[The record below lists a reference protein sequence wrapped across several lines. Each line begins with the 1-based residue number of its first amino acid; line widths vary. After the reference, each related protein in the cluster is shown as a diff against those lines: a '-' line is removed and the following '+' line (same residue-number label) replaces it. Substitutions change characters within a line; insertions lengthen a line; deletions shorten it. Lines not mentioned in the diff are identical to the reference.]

1 MVGALGKEVITTR
14 PIIEEVPSSAEGFHL
29 AKKEQQIQ
37 DLNSSKLGAVAR
49 LCNKVRQ
56 IHGIAPVPNE
66 EPADGSVI
74 NQGGKWQ
81 G

>member
-1 MVGALGKEVITTR
+1 VGALGKEVITPG
-14 PIIEEVPSSAEGFHL
+14 PIIEEVPSSVQGFHL

-49 LCNKVRQ
+49 LCNTVLQ
-56 IHGIAPVPNE
+56 IHGIAPVSNE

-74 NQGGKWQ
+74 N
-81 G
+81 